1 MLGSEQSYV
10 FAVLSYLCM
19 AAARANGGR
28 GEAKLGGCRVSGADP
43 KRHYRA
49 IPEFWERTAVRNCWP
64 FMIHTT
70 YYVPD

>member
-1 MLGSEQSYV
+1 MFSRCCPIYAWPPLG
-10 FAVLSYLCM
+10 L
-19 AAARANGGR
+19 NGER

-64 FMIHTT
+64 FMIHIT